1 MTETTMTNTTTVR
14 PDIKAIARRTLEVYF
29 PAADFEGVR
38 ASVSGDFVNT
48 DAPPGTP
55 PGPDGLVGVL
65 RMLHSAFSDQRWEI
79 HQVIGEGDTVVIH
92 CTHHGRH
99 TGEFF
104 GVPATGRTFAYAQ
117 MHLLRFVGDRAVAHT
132 AIRDDAAL
140 MRQLTAPL
148 QND

>member
-1 MTETTMTNTTTVR
+1 MTDTTTVR

-29 PAADFEGVR
+29 PAADVEAVR
-38 ASVSGDFVNT
+38 AGVTDDFVNT
-48 DAPPGTP
+48 EAPPGTP
-55 PGPDGLVGVL
+55 SGPDGLVGML

-79 HQVIGEGDTVVIH
+79 HQVVGEGDTVVVH

-117 MHLLRFVGDRAVAHT
+117 MHLLRFAGDRAVSHT
-132 AIRDDAAL
+132 AVRDDAAL
-140 MRQLTAPL
+140 MRQLSAPIE
-148 QND
+148 ND